1 MRPRP
6 DLPANVG
13 KNNAADQRHGSR
25 NSYRPL
31 FITGG
36 PMIEGLRLDIT
47 GAVLQTHIDRRIEHY
62 RSRNDALTGQ
72 LDRLAQPGL
81 EDTRDD
87 DDPPYTFRGD
97 SPVRSTRRRLE
108 RVEARLT
115 MLAFLREH
123 LVADEIYRLDP
134 DDLTVLEILPD
145 RTALW

>member
-1 MRPRP
+1 
-6 DLPANVG
+6 
-13 KNNAADQRHGSR
+13 
-25 NSYRPL
+25 
-31 FITGG
+31 
-36 PMIEGLRLDIT
+36 MIEGLRLDIS
-47 GAVLQTHIDRRIEHY
+47 GAALHTHIDRRIEHY

-87 DDPPYTFRGD
+87 DDSPYAFRGD

-108 RVEARLT
+108 RVDARLT

-123 LVADEIYRLDP
+123 LVSDEVYRLDA